1 MKQGSPA
8 GSLTFL
14 SDSQLAQIHEAGL
27 SLLMDPGIYCESD
40 LVLRLMAAAGAQ
52 VDLDSKTV
60 NIPSEMVDAA
70 LQTVP
75 HSFVLHGMDAADDIL
90 VETGRVYF
98 GMGGSSEPMV
108 YDYDLGKP
116 RKPAYADMVR
126 ITRVGQALGNMDFLM
141 TLCTSGDVPVDQAFF
156 YDLHAV
162 LRYTTKPIG
171 FTLLDRRYTSHML
184 EMLAAVA
191 GGETE
196 ARQRPRLLAFA
207 TPVSPLI
214 FPKLIEG
221 IVDAVEFGLPI
232 LYAPGP
238 MMSATGPSTV
248 AGLMAQTVAECLF
261 GLVLVQAIK
270 PGAPMMFKMDSDV
283 MDPVTG
289 QCTYA
294 SPEQSL
300 GKAALAQMSAFYGVP
315 SFTMGGGAEA
325 KLPDSEAAAQ
335 AMMSMLMNGL
345 AGITM
350 SQSSG
355 TLASGMYG
363 AAEQVVI
370 CDEMALMVK
379 RILRGFS
386 VDEDA
391 LALDVIRQVGAGGTF
406 LMESHTLEHF
416 KDELFFP
423 NLFRRQSIDQWI
435 SRGAKP
441 MAEVAHEKVLEIMAS
456 GDGVVL
462 SDDRSEALDRALQAA
477 AADHR

>member
-1 MKQGSPA
+1 MKQGSTG
-8 GSLTFL
+8 GSLHVL
-14 SDSQLAQIHEAGL
+14 SAADLERIHNGGL
-27 SLLMDPGIYCESD
+27 SLLSNPGIFCESEV
-40 LVLRLMAAAGAQ
+40 VLKVMSAAGAQ
-52 VDLDSKTV
+52 VDPTTKMV
-60 NIPSEMVDAA
+60 RIPAELVDAA
-70 LQTVP
+70 LKTVP
-75 HSFVLHGMDAADDIL
+75 HSFVLHGLDENNDIL

-116 RKPAYADMVR
+116 RKPSYADMVR
-126 ITRVGQALGNMDFLM
+126 NTRVGQALKHMDFLM
-141 TLCTSGDVPVDQAFF
+141 TLCTSGDVPVSQAFF
-156 YDLHAV
+156 YDLHAL
-162 LRYTTKPIG
+162 LRHTTKPIG
-171 FTLLDRRYTSHML
+171 FTLLDRRYTAHML
-184 EMLAAVA
+184 ELLSAAA
-191 GGETE
+191 GSESE
-196 ARQRPRLLAFA
+196 ARRRPCLLAFA

-238 MMSATGPSTV
+238 MMSATGPSTL

-261 GLVLVQAIK
+261 GLVLVQTLK

-300 GKAALAQMSAFYGVP
+300 GNAALAQISAFYGVP

-335 AMMSMLMNGL
+335 AMMSLLMNGL

-363 AAEQVVI
+363 AMEQVVI

-386 VDEDA
+386 VDEES
-391 LALDVIRQVGAGGTF
+391 LALDAIRRAGPGGSF
-406 LMESHTLEHF
+406 LMDPHTLAHF

-423 NLFRRQSIDQWI
+423 SLFKRQSIEQWI
-435 SRGAKP
+435 GRGAKP
-441 MAEVAHEKVLEIMAS
+441 MSQIAHERVLSILES
-456 GDGVVL
+456 GDGVTL
-462 SDDRSEALDRALQAA
+462 PADRSDALDRALQSSV
-477 AADHR
+477 ADYA